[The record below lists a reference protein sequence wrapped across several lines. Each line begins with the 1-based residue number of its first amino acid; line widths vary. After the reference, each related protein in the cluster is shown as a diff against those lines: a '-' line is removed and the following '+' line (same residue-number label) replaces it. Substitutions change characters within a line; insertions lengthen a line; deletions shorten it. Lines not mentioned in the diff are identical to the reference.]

1 MIYMKQLHNVLVI
14 FQKILFSLY
23 NIKKVGLF
31 EYVSDFSIEYDCID
45 LACILDIHIY
55 FIKKRHI
62 KQCLD

>member
-14 FQKILFSLY
+14 FQKISFSPD

-31 EYVSDFSIEYDCID
+31 EYVYDFSIEYDSID